1 MNQPKS
7 FWKRPEGVTG
17 ALFMVGLIAGG
28 AYLVAGSLA
37 AILVFFGSLLGTIT
51 GIVLAAVL
59 VFLLIDKRS
68 RNLLWYSYKSI
79 MRTITG
85 LFVQLDPVSILKS
98 YLDDMKKNLR
108 EMSKQIGSL
117 RGQMRKLRNAIEQ
130 NNKDINTNMRQAQK
144 AKQQKQESQMILKAR
159 KASRLRESNGKL
171 EALYSKM
178 EILYKVLRKMHQS
191 SEIVYEDTKDQ
202 VKLKEQE
209 RKAIRASHS
218 AMKSAMN
225 IINGNSDRRYM
236 FDMAMESLADDVAN
250 KVGEMERFM
259 DVSTSF
265 MDSIDL
271 QNGVFEEQGL
281 NMLKDWEE
289 KSVKIL
295 LGEEKA
301 KMIESGQNEL
311 DINQE
316 LPKRNKVPRNNEV
329 DNNYSNLFD

>member
-37 AILVFFGSLLGTIT
+37 AILAFFGSLLGTIT

-144 AKQQKQESQMILKAR
+144 AKQQRQESQMILKAR

-178 EILYKVLRKMHQS
+178 EVLYKVLRKMHQS

-225 IINGNSDRRYM
+225 IINGNSDKRYM

-295 LGEEKA
+295 LGDEKA

>member
-37 AILVFFGSLLGTIT
+37 AILAFFGSLLGTIT